1 MDTDLYDTELAR
13 IREVIQETG
22 DKPDYVDSEMMM
34 RTVYESAFGIHN
46 HYGPNQHPF
55 ALVAAHPKED
65 FVPYSSRFRDYAAY
79 INARVYETT
88 GIPMDKFFD
97 RPRAEIE
104 MIMGLVRVSNRK
116 QAHTADEIAAAA
128 RAAQQGK
135 K

>member
-1 MDTDLYDTELAR
+1 
-13 IREVIQETG
+13 
-22 DKPDYVDSEMMM
+22 MM
-34 RTVYESAFGIHN
+34 RTVYESSFGIHN

-65 FVPYSSRFRDYAAY
+65 FAPYSSRFRDYAAY
-79 INARVYETT
+79 ISARIYETT
-88 GIPMDKFFD
+88 GIPMDRFFD

-116 QAHTADEIAAAA
+116 QAHDADAIAAAA

-135 K
+135 RQ